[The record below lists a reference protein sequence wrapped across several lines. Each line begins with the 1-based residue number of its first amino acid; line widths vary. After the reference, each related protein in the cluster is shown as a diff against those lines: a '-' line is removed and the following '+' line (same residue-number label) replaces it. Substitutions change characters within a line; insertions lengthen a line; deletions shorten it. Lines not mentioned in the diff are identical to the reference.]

1 MTTRYHTANHSLHV
15 VESEVGF
22 SIWLNLHDIDYSGL
36 CVGTGETRSQAV
48 QAAISTLQTCI
59 DVLERPP
66 MNRAICWL
74 CKGTQTQQ
82 IGGIEVLI
90 TCRVCDGTGRLL

>member
-1 MTTRYHTANHSLHV
+1 MTTRYHTTNHSLHIT
-15 VESEVGF
+15 ESEAGF

-36 CVGTGETRSQAV
+36 CVGNGETRSEAV

-66 MNRAICWL
+66 VQCPL
-74 CKGTQTQQ
+74 CS
-82 IGGIEVLI
+82 E
-90 TCRVCDGTGRLL
+90 GRF